1 MGLAVLP
8 ARLKGEMETMREYI
22 LQGKDFSENESIAKH
37 KAWFEGFK
45 SDYSFDEDNTDDILK
60 AEIGKTFVRVL
71 LDAGVYKR
79 TPEGKAAFMRFIDHI
94 NG

>member
-8 ARLKGEMETMREYI
+8 ARLKDEIETMREYI
-22 LQGKDFSENESIAKH
+22 LAGKDFSENESIAKH
-37 KAWFEGFK
+37 KTWFESFK
-45 SDYSFDEDNTDDILK
+45 NNYSFNDTNTTDILK

-79 TPEGKAAFMRFIDHI
+79 DTNGQNAFMRFINSI
-94 NG
+94 K